1 MDTLKQVS
9 KSFRLSPLLSFI
21 SFYVIIHQTDGESN
35 TLTFGVNL
43 QMTNLPVEKLREN

>member
-21 SFYVIIHQTDGESN
+21 SFYIIIYQTDGESN
-35 TLTFGVNL
+35 SLTSGVSL
-43 QMTNLPVEKLREN
+43 QMTNLPR